1 MNKILHVMTGKSVFN
16 IEFVNLLNRHF
27 ASERHQIALLGSV
40 ERTNDSNVVLIN
52 TRRKGFE
59 LIKLMNNSENIFI
72 HGLFSKELVLL
83 LFGQPWLL
91 KKSYWVIWGGDLYYY
106 KFRNQ
111 KKIKNENYI
120 EEMRQYAEENLI
132 WEAKMKPVIE
142 KINELIEE
150 RNFDK

>member
-1 MNKILHVMTGKSVFN
+1 MNKILHVMRGKSVFN

-40 ERTNDSNVVLIN
+40 ERTNDSNVVFIN
-52 TRRKGFE
+52 TLRKGFE

-111 KKIKNENYI
+111 KKNKEWKLYRRNETICWGELNLGSKNETSHWKNK
-120 EEMRQYAEENLI
+120 
-132 WEAKMKPVIE
+132 W
-142 KINELIEE
+142 INWRKE
-150 RNFDK
+150 FW